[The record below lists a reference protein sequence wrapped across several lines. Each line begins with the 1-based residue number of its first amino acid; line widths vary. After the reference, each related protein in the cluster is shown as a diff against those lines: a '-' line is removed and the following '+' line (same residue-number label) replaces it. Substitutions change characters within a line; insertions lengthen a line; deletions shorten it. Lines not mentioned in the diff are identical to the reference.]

1 MANLLQIEN
10 YEMLKND
17 ANNNDLMRH
26 LQKQDKVLE
35 EQTQNYLEKIIQQ
48 NEIIIKLL
56 EGRETDGRFNK

>member
-26 LQKQDKVLE
+26 LQKQDKILE
-35 EQTQNYLEKIIQQ
+35 EQTQNYLEKIIEQ
-48 NEIIIKLL
+48 NSKIISLL
-56 EGRETDGRFNK
+56 EGKK

>member
-26 LQKQDKVLE
+26 LQKQDKILE
-35 EQTQNYLEKIIQQ
+35 EQTQNYLEKIIEQ
-48 NEIIIKLL
+48 NSKIIRLL
-56 EGRETDGRFNK
+56 EGKK